1 MGLLYR
7 HLPLRAMAWYRF
19 ACWCR
24 EKRIP
29 ALYGLITHWIFFR
42 FKLELWGD
50 IGGGLYIAHTAGS
63 VIGVE
68 RIGESCSVIAAVTV
82 GMRNEWAFP
91 SLGDNVFIGAGARV
105 LGDIHVGDHAKI
117 GANAVIIQDVPTY
130 ATVVGVPGRIISQ
143 GKPPSAVDDFTDD
156 AGKTEENTG
165 EATAHAAVEIAEA
178 ETRRP
183 VLVR

>member
-1 MGLLYR
+1 MLSLRQMLGLLYR

-24 EKRIP
+24 DKRIP
-29 ALYGLITHWIFFR
+29 ALCGLITHWIFFR

-50 IGGGLYIAHTAGS
+50 IGGGFYIAHTAGS

-68 RIGESCSVIAAVTV
+68 RIGENCSVIAAVTV

-91 SLGDNVFIGAGARV
+91 SFGDYVFVGAGARV

-117 GANAVIIQDVPTY
+117 GANAVIIRDVPPH
-130 ATVVGVPGRIISQ
+130 ATVVGVPGRILQ
-143 GKPPSAVDDFTDD
+143 ERAPAPPTDD
-156 AGKTEENTG
+156 AAD
-165 EATAHAAVEIAEA
+165 EAVD
-178 ETRRP
+178 
-183 VLVR
+183 

>member
-1 MGLLYR
+1 
-7 HLPLRAMAWYRF
+7 MAWYRF

-29 ALYGLITHWIFFR
+29 ALYGLIIHWIFFR

-68 RIGESCSVIAAVTV
+68 RIGENCSVIAAVTV

-91 SLGDNVFIGAGARV
+91 SLGDHVFIGAGARV
-105 LGDIHVGDHAKI
+105 LGDIHVGDHAKV
-117 GANAVIIQDVPTY
+117 GANAVIIQDVPAY
-130 ATVVGVPGRIISQ
+130 ATVVGVPGRILGQS
-143 GKPPSAVDDFTDD
+143 KPPSAEDDSTDD
-156 AGKTEENTG
+156 AGETEDNIG
-165 EATAHAAVEIAEA
+165 EDSGEETAHAAIKVAEA
-178 ETRRP
+178 EARRP
-183 VLVR
+183 VLVQ